1 MNKSE
6 LIPEMSFSS
15 KQKAEEFDNI
25 ITKILNNKNT
35 KQIFDSIKYASHY
48 AALRAIEMNEFH
60 FELLDLNDDDFNE
73 LICLCEEE
81 VADIL
86 DGDICDDCYKIP
98 LNYLYLK
105 IYDLENKE
113 LGGF

>member
-6 LIPEMSFSS
+6 LIPEMCFSS
-15 KQKAEEFDNI
+15 KQKAKQFDNI

-35 KQIFDSIKYASHY
+35 KQLFDSIKYASHY

-60 FELLDLNDDDFNE
+60 FKLLDDADFNE
-73 LICLCEEE
+73 LILLCEEE
-81 VADIL
+81 VVDIL
-86 DGDICDDCYKIP
+86 EGNIYDDCYKIP

-105 IYDLENKE
+105 IYDLENIK